1 MPLATLLCQAPAASL
16 RAQAPTEYQVKAAY
30 LFNFLKFVEWPEDPP
45 DDPHGKWLFGFLGN
59 TPIADELARLSA
71 GKTVLGR
78 ELEVRK
84 LRPTDNPRACNV
96 LFIGESEKK
105 RLPAIL
111 ASLRGSRVLTVADM
125 DDFAVSG
132 GMIQFVM
139 EDARVRVAI
148 DVGATTRARLKV
160 SSKLLLLAHV
170 VPDTERGANN

>member
-1 MPLATLLCQAPAASL
+1 MPLATLLCQAPAGSL

-30 LFNFLKFVEWPEDPP
+30 LFNFLKFVEWPEDAA
-45 DDPHGKWLFGFLGN
+45 DDPHGKWLFGFLGE
-59 TPIADELARLSA
+59 TPIEGELARLSA

-78 ELEVRK
+78 ELQVRK

-111 ASLRGSRVLTVADM
+111 TSLHGSSVLTVADM
-125 DDFAVSG
+125 DDFVVSG
-132 GMIQFVM
+132 GMVQFVM

-170 VPDTERGANN
+170 VPDTERGASN